1 MTAVSFRLTLAVL
14 LAAGLTGCGAG
25 SSSGPRT
32 PAEIQDMR
40 LQDVGELYR
49 SYQETFKKPPKS
61 LKDLLK
67 VGDAT
72 APVGHASIREKQV
85 VVRWNV
91 TLPDTAPE
99 PTSPPSDEVLA
110 YIKDVPEK
118 GGAVLTVDRRIR
130 RMTAEEFK
138 AAKLAGKE

>member
-1 MTAVSFRLTLAVL
+1 
-14 LAAGLTGCGAG
+14 
-25 SSSGPRT
+25 
-32 PAEIQDMR
+32 MR

-61 LKDLLK
+61 PRDLLK

-72 APVGHASIREKQV
+72 APIGHASIREKQV

-91 TLPDTAPE
+91 TLPDTAAE

-118 GGAVLTVDRRIR
+118 GGAVMTVDRRIR
-130 RMTAEEFK
+130 RMTPEEFK
-138 AAKLAGKE
+138 GAKLAGTESVRGK